1 MKKKYRSP
9 DIYKQ
14 IKYKDMNLPS
24 PEGFIFLAKTIFR
37 IHFNVKNFTF
47 EDKYHLMKINSLQI
61 EIDGID
67 KEILRYLMEDARKP
81 ILQIAAKI
89 GISGAAIHQRL
100 RKLEQAGVIAGSKF
114 IVDTKVLGYSTMAFI
129 GIYLDKA
136 SSNPEAV
143 KDLKKIPEVL
153 ECHYTTGNWSIL
165 IKVICRDNEHLMQ
178 LLNDKIQPISG
189 VSRTETFISLQ
200 QQLERQ
206 IQL

>member
-1 MKKKYRSP
+1 LRDK
-9 DIYKQ
+9 
-14 IKYKDMNLPS
+14 L
-24 PEGFIFLAKTIFR
+24 
-37 IHFNVKNFTF
+37 HF
-47 EDKYHLMKINSLQI
+47 MKINSLHI

-100 RKLEQAGVIAGSKF
+100 RKLEQSGVIAGSKF
-114 IVDTKVLGYSTMAFI
+114 IVNTKVLGYGTMAFV

-136 SSNPEAV
+136 ISNPEAV
-143 KDLKKIPEVL
+143 KELKKIPEVL

-165 IKVICRDNEHLMQ
+165 IKIICRDNEHLMQ
-178 LLNDKIQPISG
+178 LLNNKIQPING
-189 VSRTETFISLQ
+189 VSRTETFISLEQ
-200 QQLERQ
+200 QIERQ